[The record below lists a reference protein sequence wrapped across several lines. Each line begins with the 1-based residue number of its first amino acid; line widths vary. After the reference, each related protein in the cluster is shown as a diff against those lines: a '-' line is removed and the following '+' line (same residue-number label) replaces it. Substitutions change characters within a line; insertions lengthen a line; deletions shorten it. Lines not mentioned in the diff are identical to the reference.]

1 MWGVIQ
7 DEVAEGCLYHQNQNG
22 QHLERHLELQGA
34 IIQVHLGLEATT
46 GLLRSTMRSSLIT
59 RNSQLSASATTMW
72 TTTTL
77 FVSPRLSKNIF
88 TPHRQKNKNSV
99 I

>member
-1 MWGVIQ
+1 MDG
-7 DEVAEGCLYHQNQNG
+7 LYHQNQNG
-22 QHLERHLELQGA
+22 QYLEQHLELQGA

-46 GLLRSTMRSSLIT
+46 GLLRSTIRAALISRT
-59 RNSQLSASATTMW
+59 PTAVTSTTALCSAPAQ
-72 TTTTL
+72 